1 MLNNLDHIKYDEL
14 IGKFVDVLSSDQSI
28 NGISG
33 LVINETKNTIH
44 VLHNNKT
51 KIIPKS
57 TCNFTFSGD
66 VTFCLYPRDSA
77 ISYTYF
83 LCLAFS
89 NKFSRTALS
98 M

>member
-1 MLNNLDHIKYDEL
+1 MKGSLLMLNNLDHIKYDEL

-57 TCNFTFSGD
+57 TCNFTFSG
-66 VTFCLYPRDSA
+66 
-77 ISYTYF
+77 ISESIDGQE
-83 LCLAFS
+83 LLG
-89 NKFSRTALS
+89 LS
-98 M
+98 YNRLSKVRKL